1 MRVTG
6 STFVNELSLL
16 SSVAVALALAGCSST
31 SSTEPVTGGA
41 GAGGGVVAT
50 TAAGGVGGVVDV
62 GGATAAGGEVVGIDA
77 GMAGATAVAGA
88 AGGSTAAGGAGGM
101 VSPDAGVDL
110 ARPDLAPTTPDAI
123 PDSVVA
129 PPADGGVDLPAPS
142 PDVADAALVDTST
155 NPDGG
160 GVSGGVCPSAKWSQK
175 LDITSAAG
183 LASDKDGSLFVSAT
197 LFKTT
202 DFGSSPVTPAGSAD
216 LAIAKVD
223 PVTGQA
229 AWTKLFGDAS
239 DQLAGKLAVAKSGQV
254 GVIGTFTGS
263 ITAGTT
269 ITNAA
274 ADPIDLLMAVDG
286 SGAGLWAKA
295 IDTKGGAL
303 QDIAADSAQDA
314 FAVCGFTTGAATDLV
329 PGATATSDGMEDILL
344 AKINATTG
352 AVLWSKQIG
361 GAGSQLCSAV
371 SMDAAGNVF
380 AAGIYNGTLDFG
392 SGAFSP
398 APASTSMA
406 IWIAKLD
413 AATGSTMAAKSF
425 GNSMNQ
431 VVSAMTI
438 DNGGNV
444 AVAGLLRGL
453 VSFASFTRGNAGADG
468 GAAAG
473 SGYSAFA
480 VKLDSSLTPVWARNW
495 GAVQK
500 DVPASLAFDSKGDLV
515 VVGSLFDKADF
526 GNGIVLTAAT
536 GVDSTAAQSD
546 AYWVKLKG
554 DTGTGLCGKNYGDD
568 FRQQA
573 DHVAVSRLASGA
585 LADAIT
591 VAGSLNGTIDF
602 GLSSGPIVAG
612 VPGTSSANGLAS
624 FLLRVGQ

>member
-1 MRVTG
+1 MRVTS
-6 STFVNELSLL
+6 STSIKAFELWFL
-16 SSVAVALALAGCSST
+16 SSVAFSLALAGCSST
-31 SSTEPVTGGA
+31 SDSGGA
-41 GAGGGVVAT
+41 KGGSTLPVGGMHVGGT
-50 TAAGGVGGVVDV
+50 TAAGGQLGL
-62 GGATAAGGEVVGIDA
+62 DA
-77 GMAGATAVAGA
+77 GVAGAVAGA
-88 AGGSTAAGGAGGM
+88 AGGSTAAGGAGGIL
-101 VSPDAGVDL
+101 SLDAGIDL
-110 ARPDLAPTTPDAI
+110 ARPDSAPPTADTAPDTQI
-123 PDSVVA
+123 PDTAVLPPPDGGLDSPLLSPDTPVL
-129 PPADGGVDLPAPS
+129 PPADASPS
-142 PDVADAALVDTST
+142 S
-155 NPDGG
+155 DGG
-160 GVSGGVCPSAKWSQK
+160 GSEGGVPGGVCPSAKWSQK

-183 LASDKDGSLFVSAT
+183 LASDKNGNLFMSAT

-202 DFGSSPVTPAGSAD
+202 DFGSGPVTPAGSAD

-229 AWTKLFGDAS
+229 VWTKLFGDAS

-263 ITAGTT
+263 ITAGNT

-303 QDIAADSAQDA
+303 QSIAADSAQDA
-314 FAVCGFTTGAATDLV
+314 FAVCGYTTGAATDLV
-329 PGATATSDGMEDILL
+329 PGATAQSDGLEDILV

-361 GAGSQLCSAV
+361 AAGSQLCNAV
-371 SMDAAGNVF
+371 GMDAAGNVLV
-380 AAGIYNGTLDFG
+380 AGMYNGTLDFG

-406 IWIAKLD
+406 IWMAKLD

-431 VVSAMTI
+431 LVRDVAI
-438 DNGGNV
+438 DNSGNV
-444 AVAGLLRGL
+444 AVTGLLRGVVGFSSL
-453 VSFASFTRGNAGADG
+453 TVGNAGPDG
-468 GAAAG
+468 GVAA
-473 SGYSAFA
+473 SPGYSAFA

-526 GNGIVLTAAT
+526 GNGLVLTSAT
-536 GVDSTAAQSD
+536 GVDSPAPLAD

-554 DTGTGLCGKNYGDD
+554 DTGAALCGKNYGDD

-573 DHVAVSRLASGA
+573 DLVAVSRLASGA

-624 FLLRVGQ
+624 FLLRLAQ

>member
-1 MRVTG
+1 MRVTS
-6 STFVNELSLL
+6 STSFKAFELSFL
-16 SSVAVALALAGCSST
+16 SSVAFSLALAGCSS
-31 SSTEPVTGGA
+31 SSDSGGGA
-41 GAGGGVVAT
+41 KGGSTPPAGGVNVGGAI
-50 TAAGGVGGVVDV
+50 AAGGQVVGTDAGVA
-62 GGATAAGGEVVGIDA
+62 GITAA
-77 GMAGATAVAGA
+77 AGA
-88 AGGSTAAGGAGGM
+88 AGGSAAAGGM
-101 VSPDAGVDL
+101 VSPDAGIDL
-110 ARPDLAPTTPDAI
+110 AQPDLAPPTPDAAI
-123 PDSVVA
+123 PDGAVILS
-129 PPADGGVDLPAPS
+129 ADGGVDSPVLPPDAPVPLPADASTS
-142 PDVADAALVDTST
+142 PEGGGSE
-155 NPDGG
+155 G
-160 GVSGGVCPSAKWSQK
+160 GVSGGVCPGAKWSKQ
-175 LDITSAAG
+175 LALSSLAG
-183 LASDKDGSLFVSAT
+183 LASDKDGSLFISAS
-197 LFKTT
+197 LFKTV
-202 DFGSSPVTPAGSAD
+202 DFGSGPVTPAGSAD
-216 LAIAKVD
+216 LLIAKVD
-223 PVTGQA
+223 PATGQA

-263 ITAGTT
+263 ITAGNT
-269 ITNAA
+269 ITNPA
-274 ADPIDLLMAVDG
+274 ADAIDVAMAVDG

-314 FAVCGFTTGAATDLV
+314 FAVCGYATGAATDLV
-329 PGATATSDGMEDILL
+329 PGATAPSDGMEDILL

-413 AATGSTMAAKSF
+413 AATGSTMAARSF

-438 DNGGNV
+438 DNSGNV
-444 AVAGLLRGL
+444 AVTGLLKGVVGFGSL
-453 VSFASFTRGNAGADG
+453 TLGNAGADG

-480 VKLDSSLTPVWARNW
+480 VQLDGSLTPVWARNW

-515 VVGSLFDKADF
+515 VAGSLFDKADF
-526 GNGIVLTAAT
+526 GNGLVLTSTT
-536 GVDSTAAQSD
+536 GVDSPAAQSD

-612 VPGTSSANGLAS
+612 VPGTSSANGLLS